1 LKNKIKDFIQVVLLP
16 YFLSLFVRFIYLTN
30 KKIYHH
36 PKELSDEAFIISMW
50 HGELLMQPFNYFKFK
65 QNGQVKAIISH
76 HRDGRTIQNIVKYL
90 GIGTISGSSSR
101 GGVKALIGAIK
112 NISQGVDV
120 AITPDGPRGPIYSIA
135 DGIVAI
141 SQKTDANIV
150 PFRIKASKIWR
161 LKSWD
166 SFIIPKPFGI
176 IDFYIGEPFNVKGLT
191 MQEAKELIKRN
202 MQGLCDV

>member
-1 LKNKIKDFIQVVLLP
+1 MK
-16 YFLSLFVRFIYLTN
+16 
-30 KKIYHH
+30 
-36 PKELSDEAFIISMW
+36 
-50 HGELLMQPFNYFKFK
+50 PFNYFKFK
-65 QNGQVKAIISH
+65 QNVQVKAIISH